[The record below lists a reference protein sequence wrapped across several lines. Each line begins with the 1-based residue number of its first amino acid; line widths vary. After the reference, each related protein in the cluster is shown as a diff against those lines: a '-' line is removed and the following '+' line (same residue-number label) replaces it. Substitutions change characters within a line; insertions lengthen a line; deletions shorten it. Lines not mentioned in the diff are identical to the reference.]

1 MKPPDE
7 MFIKAD
13 YSSPVGPMR
22 PVHGVNNGPR
32 TDDFMM
38 DATDLFREIGI
49 PYSRLHDVG
58 GAFGHGVGILVDVER
73 QVDGSAELRHV
84 CLLGHWLVDNGGA
97 HARAGTGTRAGPRVL
112 PRQSSGWLGT
122 GPRGAVQCVKA

>member
-1 MKPPDE
+1 MITPGK

-49 PYSRLHDVG
+49 PYSRLHDTEG
-58 GAFGHGVGILVDVER
+58 SYGCGEFVDIPAVFKRPDADPSRSR
-73 QVDGSAELRHV
+73 QLQLHPDGSLH
-84 CLLGHWLVDNGGA
+84 
-97 HARAGTGTRAGPRVL
+97 PRD
-112 PRQSSGWLGT
+112 P
-122 GPRGAVQCVKA
+122 